1 MINDEGSITIETV
14 FDSLLRLG
22 LVMQMVVLT
31 VSIMITILISFL
43 INIGYGAVLS
53 KLALAS
59 PLIGTTA
66 IANALISGKYEA
78 EMTNATQSWIQDAMK
93 WKP

>member
-1 MINDEGSITIETV
+1 MINNEGSISIESV

-22 LVMQMVVLT
+22 LVMQLVVLT
-31 VSIMITILISFL
+31 VSITLTILISFL

-53 KLALAS
+53 KAALVYPA
-59 PLIGTTA
+59 IGIPA
-66 IANALISGKYEA
+66 VANALLSGKQEA
-78 EMTNATQSWIQDAMK
+78 EMTNATQGWLQDAMK